1 MNRRHYSQTANY
13 LSSKLIQPLHERR
26 VKDRYMLQ
34 HPLQEETFLRKGYA
48 YDYYQD
54 KVMKSQSVF
63 ETFLHYTN
71 LNVPYVIQWMES

>member
-13 LSSKLIQPLHERR
+13 LSSKLIQPLHERS

-34 HPLQEETFLRKGYA
+34 HPLQEETFLSKGYA

-54 KVMKSQSVF
+54 KVMKSQSVY

>member
-1 MNRRHYSQTANY
+1 
-13 LSSKLIQPLHERR
+13 
-26 VKDRYMLQ
+26 MLQ

-48 YDYYQD
+48 YGYYQD
-54 KVMKSQSVF
+54 KVMKSQSVY

>member
-1 MNRRHYSQTANY
+1 MSNASRIAICYNIHFKKR
-13 LSSKLIQPLHERR
+13 P
-26 VKDRYMLQ
+26 
-34 HPLQEETFLRKGYA
+34 FLRKGYA

-54 KVMKSQSVF
+54 KVMKSQSVY